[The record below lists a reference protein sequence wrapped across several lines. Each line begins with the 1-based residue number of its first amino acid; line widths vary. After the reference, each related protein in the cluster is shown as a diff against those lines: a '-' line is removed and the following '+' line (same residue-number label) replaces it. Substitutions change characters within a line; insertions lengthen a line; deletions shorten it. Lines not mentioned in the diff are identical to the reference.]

1 MMRWFSRARRQRK
14 SADHPSGGSVPGGAR
29 RLESPDGRRGGSVP
43 GGARRLDRPDGRRAG
58 SVPDDAHSLDR
69 TDDRTSPAARRLA
82 RSAGPILAVEKLDV
96 YYGRAHAL
104 QEVSLSLDR
113 GVTAVVGRN
122 GMGKTTLCNA
132 ITGLVPASG
141 SVRLSGE
148 EILGLPPNAI
158 TGRGVG
164 YVPQGRRVWPSLTV
178 DEHLRLAARDR
189 SGAWTVARVYQTFP
203 RLAER
208 KGHGGAE
215 LSGGEQQMLAI
226 ARALL
231 FNPILLVMDE
241 PTEGLA
247 PVIVRQVVD
256 MLKHLAGDGEISVLL
271 IEQNLGV
278 AIEVA
283 DTVDVMVNGRI
294 ARSMPAAVLGADREL
309 QQRLLGVKVGLDD
322 AAGDEPSQAEPAW
335 VPDTDAVTV
344 YTIKRATDDVVP
356 DGLAADPAPERAV
369 RGFTRWNAADPTTA
383 PRDRLI
389 EAPRVADDRI
399 DSPVVRSVLE
409 GRAEPPALVPPLAE
423 AAAALAE
430 SGRAA
435 RRLESSADHR
445 GVDAIVGGARRLENS
460 ADHRGVDAIAGGARR
475 LELPVAATVGRA
487 AYVAGTFDTKG
498 RELFFLKSCLEK
510 LGLRTVTVDLATSGK
525 PSPAMI
531 HPREVARHH
540 PRGERAVFTGDRG
553 SAVSEMAVAFEHF
566 VARRRDLG
574 GLISAGGSGGTALAT
589 AAMRSLPVGVPKV
602 MVSSVASGDVKP
614 YVGPSDICMMY
625 SVTDVAGINRIS
637 ERVLAN
643 AAHALAGMIAYGR
656 TQEAASSAKPA
667 IGLTMFGVTTP
678 CVQAVVKALEDRYD
692 CLVFHATGTGGQ
704 SMEKLVAS
712 GLLAG
717 VIDVTTTEIADE
729 IVGGVL
735 SAGPARLDAI
745 IAARLPYVGSC
756 GALDMVNFWAM
767 DTVPAPFQGRNL
779 YRHNP
784 NVTLMRTTPEECARI
799 GRFIVDKLNR
809 MQGPVRFL
817 IPDGGVSLIDAA
829 GKPFW
834 DPDADRMLFDAI
846 ASGFRPGSNRALVRL
861 PYNIND
867 PAFSDALVASFE
879 EIAGAQAGA
888 RTRVG

>member
-1 MMRWFSRARRQRK
+1 MRWFGRPRRSR
-14 SADHPSGGSVPGGAR
+14 GA
-29 RLESPDGRRGGSVP
+29 
-43 GGARRLDRPDGRRAG
+43 A
-58 SVPDDAHSLDR
+58 
-69 TDDRTSPAARRLA
+69 
-82 RSAGPILAVEKLDV
+82 PILAVEKLDV

-104 QEVSLSLDR
+104 QDVSLSLDH
-113 GVTAVVGRN
+113 GATAVVGRN

-141 SVRLSGE
+141 SIRLAGE

-158 TGRGVG
+158 TSRGVG

-178 DEHLRLAARDR
+178 DEHLRLASRDGA
-189 SGAWTVARVYQTFP
+189 GAWTRARVYQTFP

-208 KGHGGAE
+208 KGNGGAE

-247 PVIVRQVVD
+247 PVIVQQVAE
-256 MLKHLAGDGEISVLL
+256 MLKRLAADGEISVLL

-278 AIEVA
+278 AIDVA

-294 ARSMPAAVLGADREL
+294 ARSMRSVELAADRDL
-309 QQRLLGVKVGLDD
+309 QQRLLGVKVGPD
-322 AAGDEPSQAEPAW
+322 AEPGDEPAREPGRGEE
-335 VPDTDAVTV
+335 PETVTV
-344 YTIKRATDDVVP
+344 YTVRRADDVEPATALVP
-356 DGLAADPAPERAV
+356 QPPAERMV
-369 RGFTRWNAADPTTA
+369 RGFTRWNAVDPRSA

-389 EAPRVADDRI
+389 EQRADAGARVPR
-399 DSPVVRSVLE
+399 LE
-409 GRAEPPALVPPLAE
+409 E
-423 AAAALAE
+423 AAAAVAE
-430 SGRAA
+430 SGRSG
-435 RRLESSADHR
+435 RVVE
-445 GVDAIVGGARRLENS
+445 V
-460 ADHRGVDAIAGGARR
+460 
-475 LELPVAATVGRA
+475 PVAATIGRA

-498 RELFFLKSCLEK
+498 RELFFLRNCLEK
-510 LGLRTVTVDLATSGK
+510 LGVRTVTVDLATSGK

-553 SAVSEMAVAFEHF
+553 SAVSEMAVAFEQF
-566 VARRRDLG
+566 VLRRRDLG

-589 AAMRSLPVGVPKV
+589 RAMRGLPIGVPKV
-602 MVSSVASGDVKP
+602 MVSTVASGDVKP

-643 AAHALAGMIAYGR
+643 AAHALAGMIAHGR
-656 TQEAASSAKPA
+656 ATDGESSVKPA
-667 IGLTMFGVTTP
+667 IGLTQFGVTTP
-678 CVQAVVKALEDRYD
+678 CVQAVSKALEERYD

-704 SMEKLVAS
+704 SMEKLVDS
-712 GLLAG
+712 GLLTA

-735 SAGPARLDAI
+735 SAGPARLDAVI
-745 IAARLPYVGSC
+745 RTRLPYVGSC

-767 DTVPAPFQGRNL
+767 DTVPAQFRDRNL

-799 GRFIVDKLNR
+799 GRFVVEKLNR
-809 MQGPVRFL
+809 MEGPVRFL
-817 IPDGGVSLIDAA
+817 IPEGGVSLIDAP
-829 GKPFW
+829 GQPFW
-834 DPDADRMLFDAI
+834 DPAADRALFDTVT
-846 ASGFRPGSNRALVRL
+846 SGFRAGAQRKLLRL
-861 PYNIND
+861 PQNIND
-867 PAFSDALVASFE
+867 PTFCEALVAAFDE
-879 EIAGAQAGA
+879 VVGAPAAAQA
-888 RTRVG
+888 RLR